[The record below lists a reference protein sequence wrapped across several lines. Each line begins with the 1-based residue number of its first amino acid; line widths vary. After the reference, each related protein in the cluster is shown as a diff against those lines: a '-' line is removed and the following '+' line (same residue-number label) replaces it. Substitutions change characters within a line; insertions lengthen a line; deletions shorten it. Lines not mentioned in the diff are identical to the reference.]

1 MKKWKKFTAMLFAM
15 IMFLSMSTTTLAYT
29 IQLKNDS
36 NSPTTGHTYNV
47 YQIFTGDLATDKITL
62 SNVKYGKNYGTE
74 GAAVPSEVLDQI
86 KPETVVAFAKELL
99 NNDNNNDITGDPFG
113 ILNTENNWKI
123 EDVPAG
129 YYLIQDK
136 GVPADGDSY
145 SAYII
150 QVVDNVSMAP
160 KSKIITSDKVITS
173 DDYNDNYKPADADTE
188 IDDSVTDDGKYSN
201 GGIGTRVDYKLT
213 VNVPENA
220 ANYNYYYC
228 VLNDTLSE
236 GLTFDETSVVV
247 KVGDTTKTL
256 NTDYKLYVGDAADGK
271 TFQIAMLDAKS
282 LKGKTITAT
291 YSATINENA
300 KIGVEGNPNKF
311 DVTYSNNP
319 NYSYVDDKD
328 GKPNEDEPVGVT
340 PEQETRTYV
349 TGIKLLK
356 TDEDGNVLTGAE
368 FTITGDSVKYV
379 LVSEEKFTED
389 VNGTYWKLT
398 NKTYTTTE
406 PTKETAEKYESTEIK
421 YIRTIEY
428 TIKDNSEANKEIK
441 AFVDSEKGIVYF
453 KGLGEGVY
461 TIIETVT
468 PDGYNTIDP
477 ITVTI
482 DWTAPAAQSADKN
495 CTWTATAKTGEDENS
510 KKLILNDEGVFELTI
525 VNEKGVEL
533 PETGGIG
540 TTLFYIIGGVL
551 VVAAMVLL
559 ITKKKMSAEK

>member
-15 IMFLSMSTTTLAYT
+15 IMFLSMSTTTLAADTYK

-47 YQIFTGDLATDKITL
+47 YQIFIGDLASDGITL
-62 SNVKYGKNYGTE
+62 SNVKYGQNYGTK
-74 GAAVPSEVLDQI
+74 GATVPSDELDKI
-86 KPETVVAFAKELL
+86 KDASAFAKELL
-99 NNDNNNDITGDPFG
+99 DKNYITGDPFG
-113 ILNTENNWKI
+113 ILNAKNEWEIKG
-123 EDVPAG
+123 VPVG
-129 YYLIQDK
+129 YYLVQDM
-136 GVPADGDSY
+136 GVPAKGDSY

-150 QVVDNVSMAP
+150 QVVGNVSIAP
-160 KSKIITSDKVITS
+160 KSEIITSDKVITS
-173 DDYNDNYKPADADTE
+173 DDYADNYNG
-188 IDDSVTDDGKYSN
+188 DDSVTTDGKYSN
-201 GGIGTRVDYKLT
+201 GGIGTTVYYTLT
-213 VNVPENA
+213 VNVPTNA
-220 ANYNYYYC
+220 ENYNYYYC

-236 GLTFDETSVVV
+236 GLTFNQNSVEVTV
-247 KVGDTTKTL
+247 EGKKKILD
-256 NTDYKLYVGDAADGK
+256 TDYKLYVGDAADGK

-282 LKGKTITAT
+282 LAGKTITAT

-356 TDEDGNVLTGAE
+356 TDEEGNVLTGAE
-368 FTITGDSVKYV
+368 FTITGTSVKYV

-389 VNGTYWKLT
+389 ENGIYWKLT
-398 NKTYTTTE
+398 DGTYTTTT
-406 PTKETAEKYESTEIK
+406 PTKDTSKYYENTEKK
-421 YIRTIEY
+421 YTKAIEY
-428 TIKDNSEANKEIK
+428 TIKGDTAENKDIK
-441 AFVDSEKGIVYF
+441 AFVDSEGVVYF

-461 TIIETVT
+461 TITETVT

-482 DWTAPAAQSADKN
+482 DWTAPDTQSTNKECA
-495 CTWTATAKTGEDENS
+495 WTATAKTGEDENS
-510 KKLILNDEGVFELTI
+510 KKDLKLNEGVFELTI
-525 VNEKGVEL
+525 VNKKGTKL

-559 ITKKKMSAEK
+559 ITKKKMSVEK